1 MDQGFCISKIYDA
14 ATSDVQWEETMDV
27 ITDYAGAKSGIVI
40 STDIHL
46 GGNWHSLKGSQ
57 LWRETPP
64 EKMQHIAEN
73 FRQYEQDAFQRISIF
88 DKNTVHH
95 DADIWGLDTLNQ
107 RPDIVYYRDNFGF
120 SRRLASRLSDHP
132 NWMESLALQYDQKHE
147 LVPVTSQQAMSGIV
161 QHVSKVVE
169 LNRTFALLEQ
179 RHQAVL
185 MALDNIH
192 IGVCIVQRNG
202 EVIISNKEAERILDA
217 KDGLWLSPANKLTFK
232 EREQSLKLQQAIELA
247 VGTSVGQGSQVEML
261 MHAERASAQRD
272 VLIEVTPITDGLR
285 EIQSNFQGA
294 LVYLIDPENP
304 TPIKIERL
312 ALSCGLSKAESAVCE
327 RVAHGWKNSD
337 IAEDRNVSLDTIKTQ
352 VAHVLSKTGVKNRS
366 ELIRLILKSSPPVG

>member
-14 ATSDVQWEETMDV
+14 ATSGAQWEETMDV
-27 ITDYAGAKSGIVI
+27 ISFYAGASAGIVI
-40 STDIHL
+40 STNMHL
-46 GGNWHSLKGSQ
+46 GGDWHSLNGSQ
-57 LWRETPP
+57 VWRNAPP
-64 EKMQHIAEN
+64 EKMQHIATK
-73 FRQYEQDAFQRISIF
+73 FFKYEQEAFERISRY
-88 DKNTVHH
+88 KRNTVHH
-95 DADIWGLDTLNQ
+95 DASEWGVDVLDQREDIK
-107 RPDIVYYRDNFGF
+107 YYRENFGV

-132 NWMESLALQYDQKHE
+132 NWMESLVFQYDEKYK
-147 LVPVTSQQAMSGIV
+147 LVPESSQQAMSGIV

-185 MALDNIH
+185 AALDNIH

-202 EVIISNKEAERILDA
+202 EVIISNKEAERLLDA
-217 KDGLWLSPANKLTFK
+217 KDGLWLSPLKTIAFK
-232 EREQSLKLQQAIELA
+232 EREQSARLQQAIELA
-247 VGTSVGQGSQVEML
+247 SDTTVGKGDQVEML
-261 MHAERASAQRD
+261 MHAKKDSALRD
-272 VLIEVTPITDGLR
+272 VLIEVTPIADGLR

-294 LVYLIDPENP
+294 LVYLIDPDNP
-304 TPIKIERL
+304 APIKIARL
-312 ALSCGLSKAESAVCE
+312 ALSCGLSEAESAVCE